1 MTHHHHDNSHGH
13 EHRHHHQHHHGHS
26 HGPDAGQGE
35 KTSKDEDVPSPLSMK
50 DKLTK
55 LLDHWVHHNQD
66 HVASYRLWAE
76 RARSEGFHTVGD
88 TLETVAQKSVEL
100 TDLLQKA
107 KMNLAS

>member
-1 MTHHHHDNSHGH
+1 MTHHPYDDPQGH
-13 EHRHHHQHHHGHS
+13 EHRHHHHHGHP
-26 HGPDAGQGE
+26 HKPDAGQGE
-35 KTSKDEDVPSPLSMK
+35 KTSRNEDGSSSLSMK

-76 RARSEGFHTVGD
+76 RARSEGLHTVAD

-100 TDLLQKA
+100 NDLLQKA
-107 KMNLAS
+107 KTNLAS